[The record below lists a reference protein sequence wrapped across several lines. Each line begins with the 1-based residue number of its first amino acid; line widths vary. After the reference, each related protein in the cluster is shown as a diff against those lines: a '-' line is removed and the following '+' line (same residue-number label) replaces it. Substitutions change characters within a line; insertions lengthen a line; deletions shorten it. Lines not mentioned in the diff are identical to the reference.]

1 MIFSDMAIPRP
12 FLITNTRGPVVVS
25 IPGNSPNSGCPA
37 AGEFTFLKLLM

>member
-1 MIFSDMAIPRP
+1 MIFSDIAIPRP
-12 FLITNTRGPVVVS
+12 FPNPCPRGPVVVS